1 MGEGFKKELVTVTP
15 LNKGTGNTSGPTVS
29 SGGGSMGGSG
39 RSIEIHVQNEIGGRE
54 VQRVIKKVALEDIG
68 L

>member
-1 MGEGFKKELVTVTP
+1 
-15 LNKGTGNTSGPTVS
+15 
-29 SGGGSMGGSG
+29 MGGSG

-68 L
+68 LQVQYLK